1 MTALLVAVAVA
12 AVPAGVALAG
22 GSDGSATGDGNS
34 AGGAPAQTTT
44 PEDGQRDRGE
54 GDRGDCPEKDGRG
67 GEESTE
73 I

>member
-1 MTALLVAVAVA
+1 VTALFVAAAVA

-22 GSDGSATGDGNS
+22 GSDGSA
-34 AGGAPAQTTT
+34 AGGSDSSGTVPAQTTS
-44 PEDGQRDRGE
+44 PEDAQRDGRP

-67 GEESTE
+67 PQESTE